1 MTQVLQSRARWLAC
15 TALTATILTAT
26 PAIAQEADDDS
37 GLDVIVVT
45 AQKREQDVQD
55 VPIAVTALAGDTL
68 EVNRVTD
75 VTDLS
80 GLAPG
85 VTVRTS
91 AGGSQLPS
99 FSIRGAISYGVVP
112 GSDKQV
118 SMYLDGVYIS
128 SPRGGIFDL
137 PDVQRIEMLRGP
149 QGTLFGRNATAGAVS
164 ISTRDPS
171 GEAGMKARFSMG
183 NRNRLRTSLSVDLP
197 GMGPFSGYISYMH
210 DEKRGDIRN
219 LGAGQ
224 VWNRQ
229 ASLWD
234 PAKKTLTSPGWLGSK
249 NSESIF
255 AAVKFES
262 GDFKTV
268 YKFDWNENDGT
279 PDGTAILGYNPNIP
293 LLGGFLQSLIES
305 QPIPVPFASD
315 GKRPKAVLNSWAIPT
330 TQKTQGHSLTSTFE
344 ASDNI
349 SIKNVF
355 AFRKNK
361 LFTASSID
369 GISGLTFTGQSLVP
383 YATFA
388 GISALAGQGVNV
400 QDPANAALVQATI
413 GGIAQSL
420 APAIGQPFLGI
431 ATQPSNRSEQI
442 SNELQVNYDSDFLT
456 ATVGALWFESKDWT
470 GETYFQNTVSFSV
483 VPGGVLSNTRAGS
496 TFNKATSI
504 AAYSQL
510 EFHLTPQLD
519 LILGGRITKDKKSGD
534 FIFGPTLDA
543 LQTISFT
550 YKKSK
555 PNYLI
560 GVNFK
565 PTDDILVY
573 AKYSTAFV
581 SGGSVAGIP
590 FAPETAKSWEGGV
603 KAELFDRKV
612 RANLALY
619 HAEYKNYQTAQSSAN
634 FGPQI
639 AELTGDPTRAGSIGT
654 LVWPLGGVKAK
665 GFEFDLA
672 AAPAQGFSVGGSLSY
687 TDTSFNN
694 LDPGIVAANG
704 GFYGTSSYRPKWTG
718 GLWAQYDTPPVFE
731 DAYLTFRADGTW
743 QSDMGLAQN
752 PNAPF
757 IQLVPALLEQPSY
770 WLVNGRIALRD
781 LINIDDKK
789 AEVAVWG
796 KNLTDSRAIGF
807 ALNLN
812 QIFASANYIPARSYG
827 VDLTIEF

>member
-1 MTQVLQSRARWLAC
+1 MSRVRISRRGLLASSALAALGMVPAQALAQSEDG
-15 TALTATILTAT
+15 TST
-26 PAIAQEADDDS
+26 
-37 GLDVIVVT
+37 GLSEIIVT
-45 AQKREQDVQD
+45 AQKREQSVQD

-118 SMYLDGVYIS
+118 SMYLDGVYIA
-128 SPRGGIFDL
+128 SPRGAIFDL

-171 GEAGMKARFSMG
+171 GEAGVKARFSMG
-183 NRNRLRTSLSVDLP
+183 NRNRLRTVISVDLP
-197 GMGPFSGYISYMH
+197 QVGPLSAYVSYMH

-219 LGAGQ
+219 LGEGQ
-224 VWNRQ
+224 VWDRS
-229 ASLWD
+229 ASLWG
-234 PAKKTLTSPGWLGSK
+234 PAKKTLSSPRWLGSK
-249 NSESIF
+249 NSESVF

-293 LLGGFLQSLIES
+293 LLGSFLQNLIES
-305 QPIPVPFASD
+305 QPIAVPFASD

-330 TQKTQGHSLTSTFE
+330 TQKTQGHSLTSSYQF
-344 ASDNI
+344 SDNL
-349 SIKNVF
+349 SVKNVL

-369 GISGLTFTGQSLVP
+369 GISGLTFTPQSLGS
-383 YATFA
+383 YAKFVAFSTGLLNGTEPPA
-388 GISALAGQGVNV
+388 VIQG
-400 QDPANAALVQATI
+400 TI
-413 GGIAQSL
+413 GAVAQSL
-420 APAIGQPFLGI
+420 APALGSPFLGI

-442 SNELQVNYDSDFLT
+442 SDELQVDYNSDFLT
-456 ATVGALWFESKDWT
+456 ATVGALWFHSKDWT
-470 GETYFQNTVSFSV
+470 GETYFQNTVSFAPV
-483 VPGGVLSNTRAGS
+483 FGGVITNTRSGS
-496 TFNKATSI
+496 TFNKATSL
-504 AAYSQL
+504 AAYAQL
-510 EFHLTPQLD
+510 EFHVTPQLD
-519 LILGGRITKDKKSGD
+519 VILGGRITKDKKSGD
-534 FIFGPTLDA
+534 FIFGPNLA
-543 LQTISFT
+543 SLQTISFD
-550 YKKSK
+550 YKKTK

-560 GVNFK
+560 GVNYK
-565 PTDDILVY
+565 PTQDILLY

-590 FAPETAKSWEGGV
+590 FAPETAKSWEAGV

-619 HAEYKNYQTAQSSAN
+619 HASYKNYQTAQSSAN

-639 AELTGDPTRAGSIGT
+639 AELTGDPTRAASIGT

-665 GFEFDLA
+665 GFEFDVA
-672 AAPAQGFSVGGSLSY
+672 AAPAKGLSLGGSLSY

-694 LDPGIVAANG
+694 LDPGIVAASN
-704 GFYGTSSYRPKWTG
+704 GFYGTSSYRPKWNG
-718 GLWAQYDTPPVFE
+718 GLWAQYDTPPVFQ
-731 DAYLTFRADGTW
+731 DAYLTFRADGIW

-752 PNAPF
+752 PDSPLPA
-757 IQLVPALLEQPSY
+757 ITPALIEQPSY

-781 LINIDDKK
+781 LINVGGAK
-789 AEVAVWG
+789 AEVALWG
-796 KNLTDSRAIGF
+796 KNLTDEKAIGF
-807 ALNLN
+807 ALNMN
-812 QIFASANYIPARSYG
+812 NIFGSANFIPARSYG

>member
-1 MTQVLQSRARWLAC
+1 MVRKDSIRIQVLAC
-15 TALTATILTAT
+15 TALTALALSSV
-26 PAIAQEADDDS
+26 PALAQANEEDS
-37 GLDVIVVT
+37 GLGVIVVT
-45 AQKREQDVQD
+45 AQKREQSVQD
-55 VPIAVTALAGDTL
+55 VPIAVTAISGESL

-85 VTVRTS
+85 VTVRVS

-137 PDVQRIEMLRGP
+137 PDVQRIEVLRGP

-171 GEAGMKARFSMG
+171 GEMGFKGRVSVG
-183 NRNRLRTSLSVDLP
+183 NRDRLRTTFSLDLP
-197 GMGPFSGYISYMH
+197 QIGPFSGYVSYMH

-224 VWNRQ
+224 TWDRT
-229 ASLWD
+229 ASLWG
-234 PAKKTLTSPGWLGSK
+234 PARSVKTSPEWLGSK
-249 NSESIF
+249 NSESVF
-255 AAVKFES
+255 AAVKFTS
-262 GDFKTV
+262 GDFTTV
-268 YKFDWNENDGT
+268 YKFDWNKNDGT

-293 LLGGFLQSLIES
+293 LLGTFLTSLIDS
-305 QPIPVPFASD
+305 QPIPVPFAAN
-315 GKRPKAVLNSWAIPT
+315 GKRPKSVLNSWAIPT
-330 TQKTQGHSLTSTFE
+330 TQETQGHSLTSTFQV
-344 ASDNI
+344 SDDL
-349 SIKNVF
+349 SVKNVF

-369 GISGLTFTGQSLVP
+369 GLSALTFTPQSLGD
-383 YATFA
+383 YATFVA
-388 GISALAGQGVNV
+388 FSTGLLTGTEPLPVI
-400 QDPANAALVQATI
+400 QATI
-413 GGIAQSL
+413 GAVAQGL
-420 APAIGQPFLGI
+420 APTLGGPFIGI

-442 SNELQVNYDSDFLT
+442 SDELQVNYDSDFLT
-456 ATVGALWFESKDWT
+456 ATVGAVWFQSKDWT
-470 GETYFQNTVSFSV
+470 GETYFQNTISFAPI
-483 VPGGVLSNTRAGS
+483 PGGVIGNTRSGS

-504 AAYSQL
+504 AAYAQL

-519 LILGGRITKDKKSGD
+519 LVLGGRITRDKKSGD
-534 FIFGPTLDA
+534 FIFGPTLNS
-543 LQTISFT
+543 LQTLSFT
-550 YKKSK
+550 YRKTK

-560 GVNFK
+560 GLNYK
-565 PTDDILVY
+565 PTEDILLY

-590 FAPETAKSWEGGV
+590 FAPETAKSWEAGV
-603 KAELFDRKV
+603 KAEMFDRKV

-634 FGPQI
+634 FVDQI
-639 AELTGDPTRAGSIGT
+639 TEITGDPTRAGSIGT
-654 LVWPLGGVKAK
+654 FVVPLGGVKAK
-665 GFEFDLA
+665 GFEFDIA
-672 AAPAQGFSVGGSLSY
+672 AAPAQGLSLGGSLSY

-694 LDPGIVAANG
+694 LNPVIVAANAG
-704 GFYGTSSYRPKWTG
+704 SYGTASYRPKWNG
-718 GLWAQYDTPPVFE
+718 GLWAQYDTQPLVG
-731 DAYLTFRADGTW
+731 DAFVTFRADGIW

-752 PNAPF
+752 ANAPLPL
-757 IQLVPALLEQPSY
+757 LVPALIEQPSY

-781 LINIDDKK
+781 LEIGGAKTEF
-789 AEVAVWG
+789 ALWA
-796 KNLTDSRAIGF
+796 KNLTDEKAIGF

-812 QIFASANYIPARSYG
+812 QIFGSANFIPARSYG
-827 VDLTIEF
+827 IDLTIEF